1 MVYYPKSHIT
11 PNLYSNGDLAY
22 KDTLAPYTGQYFST
36 FDKKFFTGNYPG
48 DGSNLEL
55 FNFETPLGRTRNNT
69 TLFEDSN
76 PEDSRFYPQN
86 AEYSTLKKVQYGQ
99 GVSATP
105 ETFFPSPSTEDYKT
119 GEFTRNFAKKANEE
133 IYYETSSPFKNKL
146 YIGFSLPWKLTGD
159 KDKVFEVN
167 KNIVELKQT
176 QFTAFG
182 LGAYLKFNYIQY
194 YK

>member
-1 MVYYPKSHIT
+1 MIYYPKSHIT
-11 PNLYSNGDLAY
+11 PNLYSNGELAY
-22 KDTLAPYTGQYFST
+22 RDTLAPYTGQYFST
-36 FDKKFFTGNYPG
+36 FDNKFFTGNYPG

-55 FNFETPLGRTRNNT
+55 VNLNSAPSFPTPET
-69 TLFEDSN
+69 FEDNN
-76 PEDSRFYPQN
+76 PEDPRFYPQN
-86 AEYSTLKKVQYGQ
+86 QDYSTLKKVQYNQ
-99 GVSATP
+99 GISFTP
-105 ETFFPSPSTEDYKT
+105 ITFFPSPSTEDYKT

-159 KDKVFEVN
+159 KDKVFEIN